1 MAARSN
7 IRIVERRRLEERKPG
22 FRSLNVLPTFVW
34 EEIMNKLQFAAVLA
48 AGAALALSP
57 AQVAAQ
63 AAAKPVS
70 LGIQFSGNPEGTE
83 AEVVEMLPDRT
94 GAAIGFKVGDI
105 LIEAGGK
112 PISREALMAYMQQVK
127 EGDQVS
133 FKVKRAGAVVELT
146 GKGMA
151 APEGAPTLTPQPQQ

>member
-1 MAARSN
+1 M
-7 IRIVERRRLEERKPG
+7 K
-22 FRSLNVLPTFVW
+22 
-34 EEIMNKLQFAAVLA
+34 KFAAILA

-57 AQVAAQ
+57 AYVAAQ
-63 AAAKPVS
+63 GAAKPVS

-83 AEVVEMLPDRT
+83 AEVVRMLPDRT

-112 PISREALMAYMQQVK
+112 PVSREVLMAYMK
-127 EGDQVS
+127 EKKDGDQLS
-133 FKVKRAGAVVELT
+133 FKVKRAGAVIELT

-151 APEGAPTLTPQPQQ
+151 APEGAPAMTAQPEG

>member
-1 MAARSN
+1 
-7 IRIVERRRLEERKPG
+7 
-22 FRSLNVLPTFVW
+22 
-34 EEIMNKLQFAAVLA
+34 MNKSKFAIRLA
-48 AGAALALSP
+48 AGALLALSP
-57 AQVAAQ
+57 VHLGAQ
-63 AAAKPVS
+63 APAKPVS

-112 PISREALMAYMQQVK
+112 PVTRDVLMAYMKAKK
-127 EGDQVS
+127 EGDQLS
-133 FKVKRAGAVVELT
+133 FKVKRAGTVVELT

-151 APEGAPTLTPQPQQ
+151 APEGAPAMTPQPQE

>member
-1 MAARSN
+1 MN
-7 IRIVERRRLEERKPG
+7 
-22 FRSLNVLPTFVW
+22 SL
-34 EEIMNKLQFAAVLA
+34 KFAAILA

-63 AAAKPVS
+63 ATAKPVS

-83 AEVVEMLPDRT
+83 AEVVKMLPDRT

-112 PISREALMAYMQQVK
+112 PVTREVLMAYMK
-127 EGDQVS
+127 EKREGDQLT
-133 FKVKRAGAVVELT
+133 FKVKRAGAVIELS

-151 APEGAPTLTPQPQQ
+151 APEGAPAMTAQPEG

>member
-1 MAARSN
+1 MPN
-7 IRIVERRRLEERKPG
+7 L
-22 FRSLNVLPTFVW
+22 
-34 EEIMNKLQFAAVLA
+34 KLAVIL
-48 AGAALALSP
+48 GAALALSP
-57 AQVAAQ
+57 AHITAQ
-63 AAAKPVS
+63 GTAKPVS

-112 PISREALMAYMQQVK
+112 PLSREVLMAYMKEVK

-133 FKVKRAGAVVELT
+133 FKVRRAGAVVELS

-151 APEGAPTLTPQPQQ
+151 APEGAPPMTPQPQG